1 MAKLAIENTVDEALM
16 RDAEGN
22 GEPVVVD
29 ELPLD
34 YVQSFAGVGREDLF
48 EFEVLAESEE
58 FNFLV
63 LAYFGIPLPSSLHPL
78 LGTNTLSKH

>member
-34 YVQSFAGVGREDLF
+34 YVQSFAGVG
-48 EFEVLAESEE
+48 
-58 FNFLV
+58 
-63 LAYFGIPLPSSLHPL
+63 
-78 LGTNTLSKH
+78 